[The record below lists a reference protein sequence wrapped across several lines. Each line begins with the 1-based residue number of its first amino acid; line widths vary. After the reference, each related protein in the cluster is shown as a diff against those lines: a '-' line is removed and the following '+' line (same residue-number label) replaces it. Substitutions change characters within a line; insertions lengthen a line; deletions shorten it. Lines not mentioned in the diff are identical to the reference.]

1 MSGGES
7 IIQCCKEQYCTGTWN
22 VRPMNQGNLDV
33 VLDYWPFH
41 PPRRMSDE
49 FIGTVP
55 EDH

>member
-33 VLDYWPFH
+33 VKQETGFQSVRPLMEKYK
-41 PPRRMSDE
+41 RLTEVS
-49 FIGTVP
+49 
-55 EDH
+55 